1 MNSKK
6 RISIFS
12 HFKRRD
18 VKRFSIF
25 MTIAFV
31 FLIFSKLTNDYRQS
45 IKLKIDVN
53 DLAEEFVIKNDSLN
67 SIDVLVEAKGIVL
80 VPFIFKDYK
89 TINIHANSDITIG
102 TDAIVFDV
110 QKNKFLIANQL
121 GSSYKILTIKPD
133 TLAIPYSKRASKYV
147 PLLLNETINYAPG
160 FDIKGNF
167 TFSIDSIK
175 IVGAEERIQEI
186 NALETQKLSLN
197 NVNTNIDETLELVD
211 VKGVDM
217 FPSSVKVKAEV
228 KRFTEGK
235 IEVPVTL
242 INKPEDVVINYFPK
256 TVSLSYYV
264 DLESFNLV
272 TASDFLVE
280 CDFSEIDEKQT
291 FLEPKITKQPD
302 FIKRISIKPK
312 RIDFIKL

>member
-6 RISIFS
+6 RTSIFS
-12 HFKRRD
+12 HLKRRD

-45 IKLKIDVN
+45 IKLKIDLN

-80 VPFIFKDYK
+80 VPFIFKDYE
-89 TINIHANSDITIG
+89 TIKVDANKDVYISTN
-102 TDAIVFDV
+102 AIVFDV

-121 GSSYKILTIKPD
+121 GASYKILTMKPD
-133 TLAIPYSKRASKYV
+133 SLVVPYSKRASKYV
-147 PLLLNETINYAPG
+147 PLLLNETIKYAPG
-160 FDIKGNF
+160 FDIKG
-167 TFSIDSIK
+167 TFEFNMDSVK
-175 IVGAEERIQEI
+175 IVGAEERIKDI
-186 NALETQKLSLN
+186 NALETQNLTLT
-197 NVNTNIDETLELVD
+197 NVNSNINETLGLVTID
-211 VKGVDM
+211 GVEV
-217 FPSSVKVKAEV
+217 FPNSVRVSAEV

-242 INKPEDVVINYFPK
+242 VNNSEDVMINYFPK

-280 CDFSEIDEKQT
+280 CDFSEIDEKQA

>member
-6 RISIFS
+6 RTSIFS

-80 VPFIFKDYK
+80 VPFIFKDYE
-89 TINIHANSDITIG
+89 TINIDANSDITIG

-186 NALETQKLSLN
+186 NALETQKLNLN

-211 VKGVDM
+211 VEGVDM

-280 CDFSEIDEKQT
+280 CDFSQIDEKQT
-291 FLEPKITKQPD
+291 YLEPKISKKPD
-302 FIKRISIKPK
+302 FIKRVSLKQK

>member
-1 MNSKK
+1 
-6 RISIFS
+6 
-12 HFKRRD
+12 
-18 VKRFSIF
+18 

-80 VPFIFKDYK
+80 VPFIFKDYE
-89 TINIHANSDITIG
+89 TINIDANSDITIG

-186 NALETQKLSLN
+186 NALETQKLNLN

-211 VKGVDM
+211 VEGVDM

-280 CDFSEIDEKQT
+280 CDFSQIDEKQT
-291 FLEPKITKQPD
+291 YLEPKISKKPD
-302 FIKRISIKPK
+302 FIKRVSLKQK